1 LYVQAVINAC
11 GEKRFSDFIGSN
23 AEKPAQ
29 FFARNAK
36 AVCSQLMTLCGYS
49 SPQIKVVTREF
60 DIIAREDVE
69 GVDFVSGV
77 IAERERLKREQKGE
91 YLLHAVRVL

>member
-1 LYVQAVINAC
+1 MYVQAVIDAC

-23 AEKPAQ
+23 LEKPAH
-29 FFARNAK
+29 FFSRNAK

-49 SPQIKVVTREF
+49 PLQIKAVTREL

-69 GVDFVSGV
+69 GVVLVSGV
-77 IAERERLKREQKGE
+77 IAERERLKREQQGE
-91 YLLHAVRVL
+91 YQLHAVRVL